1 MPALHMQNICMYYTH
16 VENNSKIMRTP
27 EYELVA
33 KHIVSIV
40 KML

>member
-1 MPALHMQNICMYYTH
+1 MPAIHIQNICMYYTH
-16 VENNSKIMRTP
+16 VENNSKMRTP